1 MGRYSRKKYSEEKN
15 SSWKFAI
22 MDDDFVK
29 KRLERDLAELKR
41 MCDDH
46 FKKRE
51 ADEGNIT
58 ELETRM
64 SKRKEVSLSQ
74 KQARLDKEKAKVEAE
89 RAAKEAKEAADEKR
103 RQQETEEKAAI
114 LSAMSQGY
122 DKEAARK
129 RRGEKRRLKR
139 RSAAIKQANA

>member
-1 MGRYSRKKYSEEKN
+1 
-15 SSWKFAI
+15 

-29 KRLERDLAELKR
+29 KRLERDLADLKR

-51 ADEGNIT
+51 ADDSLITDLEGRIT
-58 ELETRM
+58 KRQDTRE
-64 SKRKEVSLSQ
+64 KQ
-74 KQARLDKEKAKVEAE
+74 KQERMEKEHSKVQAE
-89 RAAKEAKEAADEKR
+89 KEAKEAKEAADAER
-103 RQQETEEKAAI
+103 KAKEAEAKAEI

-139 RSAAIKQANA
+139 RSNAIKAANA